1 MRRSASS
8 LSPGVPPS
16 RHRGA
21 DVPPQPADRADPDRS
36 HSGEGRGGGGGG
48 GGGGGRLMLPE
59 GREVFGTLQAEAQFV
74 VVRRRGRRRGRRPA
88 GISRL
93 DAPSQ
98 GYSVETARE
107 EIRLGVLRPGREKET
122 KDAYHSIIDGPKDSI
137 QQKKLYGTMYQLSRD
152 LFPHKDG
159 KTIAL
164 NRRYSTTA
172 QFFTAVLSSLIPNG
186 FFFCHWEIATW

>member
-1 MRRSASS
+1 
-8 LSPGVPPS
+8 
-16 RHRGA
+16 
-21 DVPPQPADRADPDRS
+21 
-36 HSGEGRGGGGGG
+36 
-48 GGGGGRLMLPE
+48 MLPE

-74 VVRRRGRRRGRRPA
+74 VVRRRGRRPA

-137 QQKKLYGTMYQLSRD
+137 QQKKLYGTMYQGI
-152 LFPHKDG
+152 FFHIKTG
-159 KTIAL
+159 K
-164 NRRYSTTA
+164 
-172 QFFTAVLSSLIPNG
+172 Q
-186 FFFCHWEIATW
+186 